1 MLLFV
6 ITFSYS
12 NFPAKPSNDNSLD
25 EPSAT
30 TGYEIPMT
38 PSPAYDT
45 TQVTFNQSLEN
56 PHAYVPAKPS
66 NDNTLDESSAT
77 AGYVIPMTPCTAYDT
92 TQFKLLVG

>member
-6 ITFSYS
+6 FPLSYS
-12 NFPAKPSNDNSLD
+12 NVPAKPSNDNNLD

-30 TGYEIPMT
+30 AGSEIPMT

-56 PHAYVPAKPS
+56 SYV
-66 NDNTLDESSAT
+66 
-77 AGYVIPMTPCTAYDT
+77 YVD
-92 TQFKLLVG
+92 

>member
-6 ITFSYS
+6 FPLSYS
-12 NFPAKPSNDNSLD
+12 NVPAESSNDNSLD

-30 TGYEIPMT
+30 TGYEILMT
-38 PSPAYDT
+38 PSPAYNT

-56 PHAYVPAKPS
+56 PYAYVPAEPS
-66 NDNTLDESSAT
+66 NDNTLDESSVT
-77 AGYVIPMTPCTAYDT
+77 AGYEIPMTSSPAYDT